1 MSWVKEYSWLYY
13 DKDHEGAFCKICK
26 QSGMS
31 SSHVQ
36 RSGGVWVTKPFK
48 NWKKA
53 VEKMKAHASLAA
65 NRAAIDGTV
74 VHQL

>member
-1 MSWVKEYSWLYY
+1 
-13 DKDHEGAFCKICK
+13 
-26 QSGMS
+26 MS

-53 VEKMKAHASLAA
+53 VEKMKAHARIDFHSHATATLLAA
-65 NRAAIDGTV
+65 NI
-74 VHQL
+74 